1 MGALRGIGGARAGRR
16 ACAPA
21 PAASRFTFLLAAC
34 AALVFLFPFGWMLS
48 TALKPG
54 SLVFADPPVWLTWP
68 PAWHNFVE
76 AWQSADFGRFTLN
89 SLWVAGLTTVGTVLS
104 SSLVG
109 FAFATLPARGKRV
122 WFGLLLATLMVP
134 AWTTLIPSFLLFS
147 RLGFT
152 DSYVPLIVPAFCA
165 PAIYVFLFRQA
176 FRAMPTQLFDA
187 AEVDGAN
194 PLLTYWYI
202 ALPMARPAAATVAVF
217 AFIGAWSDF
226 LNPLIYLRS
235 MEKFTLALGLSFLSG
250 PNFIRLHWQMA
261 MSVVALL
268 PVIMLV
274 FLTQRHF
281 MRDMTIWGINP

>member
-1 MGALRGIGGARAGRR
+1 M
-16 ACAPA
+16 
-21 PAASRFTFLLAAC
+21 
-34 AALVFLFPFGWMLS
+34 
-48 TALKPG
+48 
-54 SLVFADPPVWLTWP
+54 
-68 PAWHNFVE
+68 
-76 AWQSADFGRFTLN
+76 
-89 SLWVAGLTTVGTVLS
+89 
-104 SSLVG
+104 
-109 FAFATLPARGKRV
+109 
-122 WFGLLLATLMVP
+122 
-134 AWTTLIPSFLLFS
+134 FS

-226 LNPLIYLRS
+226 LNPLVYLRS

-250 PNFIRLHWQMA
+250 PNFVRLHWQMA

-268 PVIMLV
+268 PVIALV
-274 FLTQRHF
+274 FLAQRHF
-281 MRDMTIWGINP
+281 VRGVTIRGVNP